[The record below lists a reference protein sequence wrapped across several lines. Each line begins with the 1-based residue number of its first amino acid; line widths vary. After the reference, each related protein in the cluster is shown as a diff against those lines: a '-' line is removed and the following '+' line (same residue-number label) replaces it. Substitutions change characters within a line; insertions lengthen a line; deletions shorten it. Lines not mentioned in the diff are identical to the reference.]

1 MKRLFLF
8 VMAALFTIVVQAAE
22 SYRLPSIE
30 LPNGTI
36 KIPFIENEWGL
47 LVERAD
53 WDLYI
58 EKGMLQKHQKMYEF
72 HAVTVYKQPFFN
84 DFTKSEVSKIYTY
97 GVLDCNKANLYI
109 IFEWFTDPDENVVF
123 RSTHEF
129 GAYIIEMLT
138 PNTARNEVYNQVCKE
153 TI

>member
-1 MKRLFLF
+1 MKRLFFF

-30 LPNGTI
+30 LPNGTV
-36 KIPFIENEWGL
+36 KIPFIEHEWTL
-47 LVERAD
+47 SVERAD
-53 WDLYI
+53 WNLFI
-58 EKGMLQKHQKMYEF
+58 EKGVLKEHQTIYEF
-72 HAVTVYKQPFFN
+72 HAATVYKQPFYN
-84 DFTKSEVSKIYTY
+84 EMTKSDVSKIYTY
-97 GVLDCNKANLYI
+97 GVLNCKEANLYI
-109 IFEWFTDPDENVVF
+109 LFEWFTDPNENVVF

-129 GAYIIEMLT
+129 GSYTVEMLT

>member
-1 MKRLFLF
+1 MKRLFFF

-30 LPNGTI
+30 LPNGTV
-36 KIPFIENEWGL
+36 KIPFIENEWSL
-47 LVERAD
+47 SVERAD
-53 WDLYI
+53 WNLFI
-58 EKGMLQKHQKMYEF
+58 EKGVLKEHQTIYEF
-72 HAVTVYKQPFFN
+72 HAATVYKQPFYN
-84 DFTKSEVSKIYTY
+84 EMTKSDVSKIYTY
-97 GVLDCNKANLYI
+97 GVLNCKEANLYI
-109 IFEWFTDPDENVVF
+109 LFEWFTDPNENVVF

-129 GAYIIEMLT
+129 GSYTVEMLT